1 MAMTD
6 TDALLVRQVRAGDA
20 EAWRQLI
27 ERFEGRL
34 LAFVDSRLRDR
45 AASEDV
51 VQETFIGFLT
61 SLPHYDEKR
70 DMEAY
75 LFSIAAHKL
84 TDHLRKQGRRPIDQ
98 FGSDDHGR
106 PLDEVPG
113 GARAASSIA
122 RSGERRKAEERL
134 LDRVDGPA
142 RPRVAGPG
150 RLRPDPLPGA
160 ADRQGLGQQGR
171 RQVPGHHR
179 AGRGQLQVPD
189 HRPAQGDGPPGRA
202 EPRRTWGRLISHEEP
217 SQGTPQQPVSD
228 REHHET
234 HEATPRLHRSTTRCS
249 ATTWPT
255 HSRRKNW
262 REWRRPSATRPSSAP
277 SSRTSAT
284 TARTIQ
290 LHTLGAIWHRCRL
303 TCPSRQQLGSYL
315 LDALDPELAAYIKFH
330 IEVVE
335 CPFCQANLADLER
348 QHAGQ
353 TSPSQSRGKRFLEAT
368 RDLLNEDRNR
378 GR

>member
-1 MAMTD
+1 MTAVPGPETGRTSSMATTD
-6 TDALLVRQVRAGDA
+6 TDVLLVRQVRAGDA

-122 RSGERRKAEERL
+122 RSGERRKAEEQLLGESMGQLVREWLAREDYDRIRCLELLIVKGWANKDVARYMDIPEQAVASYKFQTIARL
-134 LDRVDGPA
+134 KEMA
-142 RPRVAGPG
+142 R
-150 RLRPDPLPGA
+150 
-160 ADRQGLGQQGR
+160 
-171 RQVPGHHR
+171 R
-179 AGRGQLQVPD
+179 AGLSPD
-189 HRPAQGDGPPGRA
+189 DLARVEKALRD
-202 EPRRTWGRLISHEEP
+202 
-217 SQGTPQQPVSD
+217 
-228 REHHET
+228 
-234 HEATPRLHRSTTRCS
+234 S
-249 ATTWPT
+249 ATL
-255 HSRRKNW
+255 R
-262 REWRRPSATRPSSAP
+262 
-277 SSRTSAT
+277 
-284 TARTIQ
+284 ARLEDVRNNRDDFQ
-290 LHTLGAIWHRCRL
+290 LHSLGAIWLRSRL
-303 TCPSRQQLGSYL
+303 TCPGRQHLGSYL
-315 LDALDPELAAYIKFH
+315 LDALEPELASYIKFH

-335 CPFCQANLADLER
+335 CPYCQANLVDLER
-348 QHAGQ
+348 Q
-353 TSPSQSRGKRFLEAT
+353 QSGHPTASTDREKRILNAT
-368 RDLLNEDRNR
+368 RDLLGEEGR
-378 GR
+378 GK